1 MNETYLLNLAQ
12 NAMLLAALLSAP
24 ILLATLLIGSLVSL
38 LQAATQVNEFTLT
51 FVPKIIAVIVILLF
65 LGGWMLQQIMAFTTN
80 LYNDL
85 PTLILR

>member
-85 PTLILR
+85 PTLILQ

>member
-51 FVPKIIAVIVILLF
+51 FVPKMIAVIVILLF
-65 LGGWMLQQIMAFTTN
+65 LGGIGE
-80 LYNDL
+80 
-85 PTLILR
+85 

>member
-51 FVPKIIAVIVILLF
+51 FVPKMIAVIVILLF

>member
-24 ILLATLLIGSLVSL
+24 ILLATLIIGSLVSL

>member
-12 NAMLLAALLSAP
+12 NAMLLTALLSAP

>member
-12 NAMLLAALLSAP
+12 NAMLLAALLAAP

-65 LGGWMLQQIMAFTTN
+65 LGGWMLQQIVAFTTN

>member
-65 LGGWMLQQIMAFTTN
+65 LGGWMLQQILAFTTN

-85 PTLILR
+85 PTLILQ